1 MKGSTPCRTLPQE
14 NRTIHGVPRGGKSVP
29 ASYYRIQDYRT
40 LNIQERGRRTPYQF
54 FTNPL
59 IERVFRDFSRVKM
72 YLTRASPDF

>member
-1 MKGSTPCRTLPQE
+1 MAPFSRGWPRFPVRPILAAGKQD
-14 NRTIHGVPRGGKSVP
+14 HPRGGKSVP
-29 ASYYRIQDYRT
+29 ASYYR
-40 LNIQERGRRTPYQF
+40 IQERGRRTPYQF